1 MILHKRRLSAKSC
14 FVFLFCFCLSLS
26 LGAQERY
33 AKNSVLSN
41 GHWVK
46 IAIEKNGIYKL
57 TNSEL
62 KKMGFD
68 DPSKVAVY
76 GYGGWPLEEDFSKPY
91 VDDLPAVPV
100 LRKDDYLL
108 FYGRGTTKWEYKYE
122 QYTGQAGRKTFV
134 HTNNPYSEYG
144 YYFLTSSQNVKEME
158 TMQSESKDGIIE
170 FDTFDDYLLS
180 EQDLVSVNTSG
191 RELFGE
197 SLMSPISV
205 SFNSIEGIVQ
215 EDAVVECR
223 LIAKT
228 SEAKN
233 FTLSIENEDV
243 VKGAVPSIYVN
254 GYHRRKKL
262 ENYIKAKSAKAY
274 GSWTGD
280 KKQNF
285 IIKVDYSERN
295 NKTAFLDYIRVHL
308 KRELQTYNEPT
319 FFRNISSIGHK
330 SRFTLKNA
338 NSNTIVL
345 DVTDALNPKVMEAEL
360 SGTNLSFIIPEA
372 NQLREFAVVQL
383 DKTVPSV
390 SAKEVQQV
398 SNQNLHES
406 EQVDMIII
414 SPSAFKSEAERLQKA
429 HEDKDGLIT
438 RVYTPEEIY
447 NEFSSGTPDATAYRR
462 LMKMFYDRSKNNA
475 RVPKYLLLFGD
486 GSFDNRFK
494 TKDWKGVGENERKN
508 MLLTYQTTESLDM
521 YSYPT
526 DDYFGFLEDDS
537 KKVIYNY
544 DSNNDEFPTSTAT
557 LNIGIGRFPVRT
569 RQQAIQVV
577 DKIISYMNN
586 SDLGMWKN
594 NLCFI
599 ADDGS
604 NADKYDTVHQ
614 VDTEKLAISLEEKDN
629 SKEYIANKIYFDAF
643 KKDLGGAGKYP
654 EVEERIMEKL
664 RNGMFLLNYV
674 GHGNT
679 ESLSDELVIKHND
692 ILKYTYKHLPLWIT
706 ATCDFC
712 RFDAVATSA
721 GEDVFLRE
729 KSGGIALFTT
739 SRVAFT
745 DINKDINNQFMNL
758 LFNRENGS
766 HRTLGDV
773 IRETK
778 LKNYIGDSRKLGF
791 CLIGD
796 PALRLSYPK
805 HRVQVTT
812 INGSPVGKDTVVFN
826 ANAWIT
832 VEGDILDTKG
842 SLVSDFNG
850 ELRTKILDGYRRDS
864 TLGNNPYKNKIY
876 YHDYFNTVFEGGG
889 SVKDGKFKFTFKV
902 PKDISYSD
910 STCGKMSLY
919 AFDKTA
925 GEDAQGYFNKFLAN
939 GTKDDPDNDSEG
951 PEIRSLFLND
961 STFVSGDKVNN
972 TPYFYARLWDKSG
985 INVTGSSI
993 GHDITL
999 NIDNNP
1005 VTNYTLNSYYEFIPD
1020 SEGEGIVKFAIPAL
1034 EPGLHDAEFKVWDI
1048 MNNPTTC
1055 TFQFEVIEG
1064 LKPFISRLIAT
1075 PTPAKGNVKFRLWHN
1090 RPETQMK
1097 VGILVY
1103 DITGRLHWKHEET
1116 GSSELF
1122 KDYVIDWDLR
1132 NNAGSH
1138 VRPGVYLYRAAISTN
1153 NSKEAT
1159 ETQKMI
1165 ILW

>member
-108 FYGRGTTKWEYKYE
+108 FYGRGTTKWEYKTMKYSDRRE
-122 QYTGQAGRKTFV
+122 RQTFV
-134 HTNNPYSEYG
+134 HTNNPYSDLG

-158 TMQSESKDGIIE
+158 TVKSEPKDGVIE
-170 FDTFDDYLLS
+170 LNTFDDYLLH
-180 EQDLVSVNTSG
+180 EKDLVSLNKSG

-197 SLMSPISV
+197 SLMSTISV
-205 SFNSIEGIVQ
+205 PFDNIEGIVQ

-228 SEAKN
+228 IENKN
-233 FTLSIENEDV
+233 FTLSIGNEDV
-243 VKGAVPSIYVN
+243 VKGSVPGIFNAQNS
-254 GYHRRKKL
+254 
-262 ENYIKAKSAKAY
+262 EYIKARAADAF
-274 GSWTGD
+274 GFWTGKKD
-280 KKQNF
+280 KSL
-285 IIKVDYSERN
+285 IIKVNYSEKYN
-295 NKTAFLDYIRVHL
+295 QTAYLDYIRVHL
-308 KRELQTYNEPT
+308 KRALQTYNEPT
-319 FFRNISSIGHK
+319 FFRNVSSINHK
-330 SRFTLKNA
+330 SCFTIKNA

-345 DVTDALNPKVMEAEL
+345 DVTEAQNPKVVEAVL
-360 SGTNLSFIIPEA
+360 SGTELSFVIPQSY
-372 NQLREFAVVQL
+372 QLREFAVVQL
-383 DKTVPSV
+383 DKSVPSIA
-390 SAKEVQQV
+390 AKDAQQV
-398 SNQNLHES
+398 GNQNLHS
-406 EQVDMIII
+406 TEQVDMVII
-414 SPSAFKSEAERLQKA
+414 SPSAFKSEAERLKKA
-429 HEDKDGLIT
+429 HEEKDDLVT
-438 RVYTPEEIY
+438 EVFTPEEIY

-462 LMKMFYDRSKNNA
+462 LMKMFYDRGKEDA
-475 RVPKYLLLFGD
+475 KAPKYLLLFGD
-486 GSFDNRFK
+486 GAFDNRFV
-494 TKDWKGVGENERKN
+494 TNDWKKVGENEKNN

-521 YSYPT
+521 YSYT
-526 DDYFGFLEDDS
+526 VDDYFGFLKDS
-537 KKVIYNY
+537 GKDI
-544 DSNNDEFPTSTAT
+544 SMAT
-557 LNIGIGRFPVRT
+557 LDIAVGRFPVRT
-569 RQQAIQVV
+569 RKQATEVV
-577 DKIISYMNN
+577 DKVISYMNN
-586 SDLGMWKN
+586 SDLGIWKN

-599 ADDGS
+599 ADDGN
-604 NADKYDTVHQ
+604 NADSFKVEHQ
-614 VDTEKLAISLEEKDN
+614 VDAENLALTREVESP
-629 SKEYIANKIYFDAF
+629 EYIANKIYFDAF

-654 EVEERIMEKL
+654 EVEERIVEKL
-664 RNGMFLLNYV
+664 KNGMFLLNYV

-679 ESLSDELVIKHND
+679 ENLSDEQVIKHND

-721 GEDVFLRE
+721 GEDVFLMD

-739 SRVAFT
+739 SRVAFV
-745 DINKDINNQFMNL
+745 DINERMNRQFMNL
-758 LFNRENGS
+758 LFKKENDLYL
-766 HRTLGDV
+766 TLGEV
-773 IRETK
+773 MKQTK
-778 LKNYIGDSRKLGF
+778 LGEKTDKRKLGF

>member
-108 FYGRGTTKWEYKYE
+108 FYGRGTTKWEFKTMRYSD
-122 QYTGQAGRKTFV
+122 GRERQTFV
-134 HTNNPYSEYG
+134 HTNNPYSDLG

-158 TMQSESKDGIIE
+158 TVKSEPKDGVIE
-170 FDTFDDYLLS
+170 LNTFDDYLLH
-180 EQDLVSVNTSG
+180 EKDLVSLNKSG

-197 SLMSPISV
+197 SLMSTISV
-205 SFNSIEGIVQ
+205 PFDNIEGIVQ

-228 SEAKN
+228 HDGKG
-233 FTLSIENEDV
+233 FTLSIGNEEV
-243 VKGAVPSIYVN
+243 VKGTLTSVN
-254 GYHRRKKL
+254 SNASYNSDL
-262 ENYIKAKSAKAY
+262 DSYIKAKPAEAF
-274 GSWTGD
+274 GSWTGKKD
-280 KKQNF
+280 KSF
-285 IIKVDYSERN
+285 TVKVNYSERN
-295 NKTAFLDYIRVHL
+295 NTTAFLDYICVHL
-308 KRELQTYNEPT
+308 KRILQTYNNPT
-319 FFRNISSIGHK
+319 FFRNLSSKGHK
-330 SRFTLKNA
+330 SCFTIKNA

-345 DVTDALNPKVMEAEL
+345 DVTDAQSPKVVEAVL
-360 SGTNLSFIIPEA
+360 SGTDLSFVIPESS
-372 NQLREFAVVQL
+372 QLREFVVVQL
-383 DKTVPSV
+383 DKSVPSL
-390 SAKEVQQV
+390 SAKEAQPV
-398 SNQNLHES
+398 SNQDLHGS
-406 EQVDMIII
+406 EQVDMVII
-414 SPSAFKSEAERLQKA
+414 SPSAFKNEAERLKKA
-429 HEDKDGLIT
+429 HEEKDALVIQIF
-438 RVYTPEEIY
+438 TPEEIY

-462 LMKMFYDRSKNNA
+462 LMKMFYDRGKEGIGA
-475 RVPKYLLLFGD
+475 PKYLLLFGD
-486 GSFDNRFK
+486 GSFDNRFL
-494 TKDWKGVGENERKN
+494 TKDWKDMGENERNN
-508 MLLTYQTTESLDM
+508 MLLTYQTAESLDM
-521 YSYPT
+521 YSYT
-526 DDYFGFLEDDS
+526 ADDYFGFLEDSS
-537 KKVIYNY
+537 KDAIYSY
-544 DSNNDEFPTSTAT
+544 DRTRNRLPTSNAT
-557 LNIGIGRFPVRT
+557 LNIAIGRFPVRT
-569 RQQAIQVV
+569 RKQATQVV
-577 DKIISYMNN
+577 DKVISYMEN
-586 SDLGMWKN
+586 SDLGIWKN

-614 VDTEKLAISLEEKDN
+614 VDIEKLAISLEGKDN

-654 EVEERIMEKL
+654 EVEERIIEKL
-664 RNGMFLLNYV
+664 KNGMFLLNYV

-721 GEDVFLRE
+721 GEDVLLRD

-739 SRVAFT
+739 TRVAFT
-745 DINKDINNQFMNL
+745 GINEGINRQFMNL
-758 LFNRENGS
+758 LFSKENNQY
-766 HRTLGDV
+766 RTLGDV
-773 IRETK
+773 MKQTK
-778 LKNYIGDSRKLGF
+778 LNVGNDGRKLGF
-791 CLIGD
+791 SLIGD

-910 STCGKMSLY
+910 NTCGKMSLY

-1055 TFQFEVIEG
+1055 TFQFEVVEG

-1138 VRPGVYLYRAAISTN
+1138 VRPGIYLYRAAISTN

>member
-108 FYGRGTTKWEYKYE
+108 FYGRGTTKWEYKTMKYSDRRE
-122 QYTGQAGRKTFV
+122 RQTFV
-134 HTNNPYSEYG
+134 HTNNPYSDLG

-158 TMQSESKDGIIE
+158 TVKSEPKDGVIE
-170 FDTFDDYLLS
+170 LNTFDDYLLH
-180 EQDLVSVNTSG
+180 EKDLVSLNKSG

-197 SLMSPISV
+197 SLMSTISV
-205 SFNSIEGIVQ
+205 PFDNIEGIVQ

-228 SEAKN
+228 IENKN
-233 FTLSIENEDV
+233 FTLSIGNEDV
-243 VKGAVPSIYVN
+243 VKGSVPGIFN
-254 GYHRRKKL
+254 A
-262 ENYIKAKSAKAY
+262 ENSEYIKARAADAF
-274 GSWTGD
+274 GFWTGKKD
-280 KKQNF
+280 KNF
-285 IIKVDYSERN
+285 IIKVNYSEKYN
-295 NKTAFLDYIRVHL
+295 QTAYLDYIRVHL
-308 KRELQTYNEPT
+308 KRALQTYNDPT
-319 FFRNISSIGHK
+319 FFRNVSSINHK
-330 SRFTLKNA
+330 SCFTIKNA

-345 DVTDALNPKVMEAEL
+345 DVTDAQSPKVVEAVL
-360 SGTNLSFIIPEA
+360 SGTELSFVIPQSY
-372 NQLREFAVVQL
+372 QLREFAVVQL
-383 DKTVPSV
+383 DKSVPSIA
-390 SAKEVQQV
+390 AKDAQQV
-398 SNQNLHES
+398 GNQNLHS
-406 EQVDMIII
+406 TKQVDMVII
-414 SPSAFKSEAERLQKA
+414 SPSAFKSEAERLKKA
-429 HEDKDGLIT
+429 HEEKDDLVT
-438 RVYTPEEIY
+438 EVFTPEEIY

-462 LMKMFYDRSKNNA
+462 LMKMFYDRGKEDA
-475 RVPKYLLLFGD
+475 KAPKYLLLFGD
-486 GSFDNRFK
+486 GAFDNRFV
-494 TKDWKGVGENERKN
+494 TNDWKKVGDNEKNN

-521 YSYPT
+521 YSYT
-526 DDYFGFLEDDS
+526 VDDYFGFLKDS
-537 KKVIYNY
+537 GKDI
-544 DSNNDEFPTSTAT
+544 SMAT
-557 LNIGIGRFPVRT
+557 LDIAVGRFPVRT
-569 RQQAIQVV
+569 RKQATEVV
-577 DKIISYMNN
+577 DKVISYMNN
-586 SDLGMWKN
+586 SDLGIWKN

-599 ADDGS
+599 ADDGN
-604 NADKYDTVHQ
+604 NADSFKVEHQ
-614 VDTEKLAISLEEKDN
+614 VDAENLALTREVESP
-629 SKEYIANKIYFDAF
+629 EYIANKIYFDAF

-654 EVEERIMEKL
+654 EVEERIVEKL
-664 RNGMFLLNYV
+664 KNGMFLLNYV

-679 ESLSDELVIKHND
+679 ENLSDEQVIKHND

-721 GEDVFLRE
+721 GEDVFLRD

-739 SRVAFT
+739 SRVAFV
-745 DINKDINNQFMNL
+745 DINERMNRQFMNL
-758 LFNRENGS
+758 LFKKENDLYL
-766 HRTLGDV
+766 TLGEV
-773 IRETK
+773 MKQTK
-778 LKNYIGDSRKLGF
+778 LGEKTDKRKLGF

-1055 TFQFEVIEG
+1055 TFQFEVVEG

>member
-108 FYGRGTTKWEYKYE
+108 FYGRGTTKWEYKTMKYSDRRE
-122 QYTGQAGRKTFV
+122 RQTFV
-134 HTNNPYSEYG
+134 HTNNPYSDLG

-158 TMQSESKDGIIE
+158 TVKSEPKDGVIE
-170 FDTFDDYLLS
+170 LNTFDDYLLH
-180 EQDLVSVNTSG
+180 EKDLVSLNKSG

-197 SLMSPISV
+197 SLMSTISV
-205 SFNSIEGIVQ
+205 PFDNIEGIVQ

-228 SEAKN
+228 IENKN
-233 FTLSIENEDV
+233 FTLSIGNEDV
-243 VKGAVPSIYVN
+243 VKGSVPGIFNAQNS
-254 GYHRRKKL
+254 
-262 ENYIKAKSAKAY
+262 EYIKARAADAF
-274 GSWTGD
+274 GFWTGKKD
-280 KKQNF
+280 KSF
-285 IIKVDYSERN
+285 IIKVNYSEKYN
-295 NKTAFLDYIRVHL
+295 QTAYLDYIRVHL
-308 KRELQTYNEPT
+308 KRALQTYNEPT
-319 FFRNISSIGHK
+319 FFRNVSSINHK
-330 SRFTLKNA
+330 SCFTIKNA

-345 DVTDALNPKVMEAEL
+345 DVTEAQNPKVVEAML
-360 SGTNLSFIIPEA
+360 SGTELSFVIPQSY
-372 NQLREFAVVQL
+372 QLREFAVVQL
-383 DKTVPSV
+383 DKSVPSIA
-390 SAKEVQQV
+390 AKDAQQV
-398 SNQNLHES
+398 GNQNLHS
-406 EQVDMIII
+406 TKQVDMVII
-414 SPSAFKSEAERLQKA
+414 SPSAFKSEAERLKKA
-429 HEDKDGLIT
+429 HEEKDDLVT
-438 RVYTPEEIY
+438 EVFTPEEIY

-462 LMKMFYDRSKNNA
+462 LMKMFYDRGKEDA
-475 RVPKYLLLFGD
+475 TAPKYLLLFGD
-486 GSFDNRFK
+486 GAFDNRFV
-494 TKDWKGVGENERKN
+494 TNDWKKVGDNEKNN

-521 YSYPT
+521 YSYT
-526 DDYFGFLEDDS
+526 VDDYFGFLKDS
-537 KKVIYNY
+537 GKDI
-544 DSNNDEFPTSTAT
+544 SMAT
-557 LNIGIGRFPVRT
+557 LDIAVGRFPVRT
-569 RQQAIQVV
+569 RKQATEVV
-577 DKIISYMNN
+577 DKVISYMNN
-586 SDLGMWKN
+586 SDLGIWKN

-599 ADDGS
+599 ADDGN
-604 NADKYDTVHQ
+604 NADSFKVEHQ
-614 VDTEKLAISLEEKDN
+614 IDAENLALTREIESP
-629 SKEYIANKIYFDAF
+629 EYIANKIYFDAF

-654 EVEERIMEKL
+654 EVEERIVEKL
-664 RNGMFLLNYV
+664 KNGMFLLNYV

-679 ESLSDELVIKHND
+679 ENLSDEQVIKHND

-721 GEDVFLRE
+721 GEDVFLRD

-745 DINKDINNQFMNL
+745 DINERMNRQFMNL
-758 LFNRENGS
+758 LFKKENDLYL
-766 HRTLGDV
+766 TLGEV
-773 IRETK
+773 MKQTK
-778 LKNYIGDSRKLGF
+778 LGEKTDKRKLGF

-876 YHDYFNTVFEGGG
+876 YHDYFNTVFKGGG

-1055 TFQFEVIEG
+1055 TFQFEVVEG

>member
-1 MILHKRRLSAKSC
+1 MNGLSIKCC
-14 FVFLFCFCLSLS
+14 FVFLFCFCLSFFS
-26 LGAQERY
+26 PAKDRY
-33 AKNSVLSN
+33 TPSSVLSS
-41 GHWVK
+41 GSWVK
-46 IAIEKNGIYKL
+46 IAIDKDGIYKL
-57 TNSEL
+57 TDAEL
-62 KKMGFD
+62 KKMGFS
-68 DPSKVAVY
+68 DPSKVAVF

-91 VDDLPAVPV
+91 VDDLPAIPV
-100 LRKDDYLL
+100 LRKEGYLL

-122 QYTGQAGRKTFV
+122 QYTGQTGRKTFV

-144 YYFLTSSQNVKEME
+144 YYFLTSSQNVKGME
-158 TMQSESKDGIIE
+158 TIKSESKDGVIE
-170 FDTFDDYLLS
+170 FNTFDDHLLS
-180 EQDLVSVNTSG
+180 EQDLISVNTSG

-205 SFNSIEGIVQ
+205 SFNNIEGIAQ

-228 SEAKN
+228 TDARN

-243 VKGAVPSIYVN
+243 VKGAVPSAAINY
-254 GYHRRKKL
+254 YHRKFG
-262 ENYIKAKSAKAY
+262 NYIKAKSAEAY
-274 GSWTGD
+274 GFWAGD

-285 IIKVDYSERN
+285 IIKVNYSERN

-330 SRFTLKNA
+330 SRFTIKNA
-338 NSNTIVL
+338 NSNTIIL
-345 DVTDALNPKVMEAEL
+345 DVTDALNPKVMETEL
-360 SGTNLSFIIPEA
+360 SGTILSFIIPEA

-383 DKTVPSV
+383 DKTIPSI
-390 SAKEVQQV
+390 SAKETQQI
-398 SNQNLHES
+398 SNQNLHGS
-406 EQVDMIII
+406 NQVDMVII
-414 SPSAFKSEAERLQKA
+414 SPLAFKSEAERLQKA
-429 HEDKDGLIT
+429 HEEKDGLIT
-438 RVYTPEEIY
+438 RIFTPEDIY

-462 LMKMFYDRSKNNA
+462 LMKMFYDRSKDNT

-486 GSFDNRFK
+486 GSFDNRFL
-494 TKDWKGVGENERKN
+494 TRDWKYLGESERKN

-526 DDYFGFLEDDS
+526 DDYFGFLEDNS

-544 DSNNDEFPTSTAT
+544 NSNNDQYPTSTAT

-569 RQQAIQVV
+569 RKQATLVV

-586 SDLGMWKN
+586 SDFGMWKN

-604 NADKYDTVHQ
+604 NADNYLTTHQRDAESLTSTMEKVHP
-614 VDTEKLAISLEEKDN
+614 EF
-629 SKEYIANKIYFDAF
+629 IANKIYFDAF
-643 KKDLGGAGKYP
+643 KKDLGGAGKYS

-745 DINKDINNQFMNL
+745 DINRAINSQFMDL
-758 LFNRENGS
+758 LFNKENGL
-766 HRTLGDV
+766 HLTLGDV
-773 IRETK
+773 MKQTK
-778 LKNYIGDSRKLGF
+778 LKNYEGNSRKLGF

-812 INGSPVGKDTVVFN
+812 INGSPIGKDTAIFN
-826 ANAWIT
+826 ANAWVT
-832 VEGDILDTKG
+832 VEGDIKDMKG
-842 SLVSDFNG
+842 NLVAGFNG
-850 ELRTKILDGYRRDS
+850 ELRAKILDGYRRDS

-902 PKDISYSD
+902 PKDISYSAE
-910 STCGKMSLY
+910 TCGKMSLY
-919 AFDKTA
+919 AFDKAA
-925 GEDAQGYFNKFLAN
+925 GEDAQGSFNKFLAN
-939 GTKDDPDNDSEG
+939 GTKDDPDNDKEG

-961 STFVSGDKVNN
+961 STFVGGDKVNN

-1005 VTNYTLNSYYEFIPD
+1005 ATNYALNRYYEFVPD
-1020 SEGEGIVKFAIPAL
+1020 QEGEGLIKFAVPAL
-1034 EPGLHDAEFKVWDI
+1034 EPGLHEAEFKVWDI
-1048 MNNPTTC
+1048 MNNPTTY
-1055 TFQFEVIEG
+1055 TFQFEVEEG
-1064 LKPFISRLIAT
+1064 LKPFLTRIVAT
-1075 PTPAKGNVKFRLWHN
+1075 PTPARGSVKFHLSHN

-1097 VGILVY
+1097 IGIMVY

-1138 VRPGVYLYRAAISTN
+1138 VRPGVYLYRAAISTD

-1159 ETQKMI
+1159 ETEKMI

>member
-108 FYGRGTTKWEYKYE
+108 FYGRGTTKWEYKTMRYSD
-122 QYTGQAGRKTFV
+122 GRERQTFV
-134 HTNNPYSEYG
+134 HTNNPYSDLG

-158 TMQSESKDGIIE
+158 TVKSEPKDGVIE
-170 FDTFDDYLLS
+170 LNTFDDYLLH
-180 EQDLVSVNTSG
+180 EKDLVSLNKSG

-197 SLMSPISV
+197 SLMSTISV
-205 SFNSIEGIVQ
+205 PFDNIEGIVQ

-228 SEAKN
+228 IENKN
-233 FTLSIENEDV
+233 FTLSIGNEDV
-243 VKGAVPSIYVN
+243 VKGSVPGIFNAQNS
-254 GYHRRKKL
+254 
-262 ENYIKAKSAKAY
+262 EYIKARAADAF
-274 GSWTGD
+274 GFWTGKKD
-280 KKQNF
+280 KSF
-285 IIKVDYSERN
+285 IIKVNYSEKYN
-295 NKTAFLDYIRVHL
+295 QTAYLDYIRVHL
-308 KRELQTYNEPT
+308 KRALQTYNEPT
-319 FFRNISSIGHK
+319 FFRNVSSINHK
-330 SRFTLKNA
+330 SCFTIKNA

-345 DVTDALNPKVMEAEL
+345 DVTEAQNPKVVEAML
-360 SGTNLSFIIPEA
+360 SGTELSFVIPQSY
-372 NQLREFAVVQL
+372 QLREFAVVQL
-383 DKTVPSV
+383 DKSVPSIA
-390 SAKEVQQV
+390 AKDAQQV
-398 SNQNLHES
+398 GNQNLHS
-406 EQVDMIII
+406 TKQVDMVII
-414 SPSAFKSEAERLQKA
+414 SPSAFKSEAERLKKA
-429 HEDKDGLIT
+429 HEEKDDLVT
-438 RVYTPEEIY
+438 EVFTPEEIY

-462 LMKMFYDRSKNNA
+462 LMKMFYDRGKEDA
-475 RVPKYLLLFGD
+475 KAPKYLLLFGD
-486 GSFDNRFK
+486 GAFDNRFV
-494 TKDWKGVGENERKN
+494 TNDWKKVGENEKNN

-521 YSYPT
+521 YSYT
-526 DDYFGFLEDDS
+526 VDDYFGFLKDS
-537 KKVIYNY
+537 GKDI
-544 DSNNDEFPTSTAT
+544 SMAT
-557 LNIGIGRFPVRT
+557 LDIAVGRFPVRT
-569 RQQAIQVV
+569 RKQATEVV
-577 DKIISYMNN
+577 DKVISYMNN
-586 SDLGMWKN
+586 SDLGIWKN

-599 ADDGS
+599 ADDGN
-604 NADKYDTVHQ
+604 NADSFKVEHQ
-614 VDTEKLAISLEEKDN
+614 IDAENLALTREIESP
-629 SKEYIANKIYFDAF
+629 EYIANKIYFDAF

-654 EVEERIMEKL
+654 EVEERIVEKL
-664 RNGMFLLNYV
+664 KNGMFLLNYV

-679 ESLSDELVIKHND
+679 ENLSDEQVIKHND

-721 GEDVFLRE
+721 GEDVFLRD

-745 DINKDINNQFMNL
+745 DINERMNRQFMNL
-758 LFNRENGS
+758 LFKKENDLYL
-766 HRTLGDV
+766 TLGEV
-773 IRETK
+773 MKQTK
-778 LKNYIGDSRKLGF
+778 LGEKTDKRKLGF

-850 ELRTKILDGYRRDS
+850 ELRAKILDGYRRDS

-910 STCGKMSLY
+910 NTCGKMSLY

>member
-1 MILHKRRLSAKSC
+1 MKSC

-33 AKNSVLSN
+33 TKNSVLSN

-108 FYGRGTTKWEYKYE
+108 FYGRGTTKWEYKTMKYSDRRE
-122 QYTGQAGRKTFV
+122 RQTFV
-134 HTNNPYSEYG
+134 HTNNPYSDLG

-158 TMQSESKDGIIE
+158 TVKSEPKDGVIE
-170 FDTFDDYLLS
+170 LNTFDDYLLH
-180 EQDLVSVNTSG
+180 EKDLVSLNKSG

-197 SLMSPISV
+197 SLMSTISV
-205 SFNSIEGIVQ
+205 PFDNIEGIVQ

-228 SEAKN
+228 NISKD
-233 FTLSIENEDV
+233 FVLSINGEDV
-243 VKGAVPSIYVN
+243 VKGRVSGVSTGANY
-254 GYHRRKKL
+254 Y
-262 ENYIKAKSAKAY
+262 EYIKARSAEAFGYWKGEKGKSF
-274 GSWTGD
+274 
-280 KKQNF
+280 N
-285 IIKVDYSERN
+285 IKVDYFEKN
-295 NKTAFLDYIRVHL
+295 NTTAYLDYIRVHL
-308 KRELQTYNEPT
+308 KRTLQTYNEPT
-319 FFRNISSIGHK
+319 FFRNVSSINHK
-330 SRFTLKNA
+330 SCFIIKNA
-338 NSNTIVL
+338 TSNTIVL
-345 DVTDALNPKVMEAEL
+345 DVTDAQSPKVVEAVL
-360 SGTNLSFIIPEA
+360 SGTELSFVTPQSY
-372 NQLREFAVVQL
+372 QLREFAVVQL
-383 DKTVPSV
+383 DKSVPSIA
-390 SAKEVQQV
+390 AKDAQQV
-398 SNQNLHES
+398 GNQNLHS
-406 EQVDMIII
+406 TKQVDMVII
-414 SPSAFKSEAERLQKA
+414 SPSAFKSEAERLKKA
-429 HEDKDGLIT
+429 HEEKDDLVT
-438 RVYTPEEIY
+438 EVFTPEEIY

-462 LMKMFYDRSKNNA
+462 LMKMFYDRGKEDA
-475 RVPKYLLLFGD
+475 KAPKYLLLFGD
-486 GSFDNRFK
+486 GAFDNRFV
-494 TKDWKGVGENERKN
+494 TNDWKKVGENEKNN

-521 YSYPT
+521 YSYT
-526 DDYFGFLEDDS
+526 VDDYFGFLKDS
-537 KKVIYNY
+537 GKDI
-544 DSNNDEFPTSTAT
+544 SMAT
-557 LNIGIGRFPVRT
+557 LDIAVGRFPVRT
-569 RQQAIQVV
+569 RKQATEVV
-577 DKIISYMNN
+577 DKVISYMNN
-586 SDLGMWKN
+586 SDLGIWKN

-599 ADDGS
+599 ADDGN
-604 NADKYDTVHQ
+604 NADSFKVEHQ
-614 VDTEKLAISLEEKDN
+614 IDAENLALTREIESP
-629 SKEYIANKIYFDAF
+629 EYIANKIYFDAF

-654 EVEERIMEKL
+654 EVEERIVEKL
-664 RNGMFLLNYV
+664 KNGMFLLNYV

-679 ESLSDELVIKHND
+679 ENLSDEQVIKHND

-721 GEDVFLRE
+721 GEDVFLRD

-745 DINKDINNQFMNL
+745 DINERMNRQFMNL
-758 LFNRENGS
+758 LFKKENDLYL
-766 HRTLGDV
+766 TLGEV
-773 IRETK
+773 MKQTK
-778 LKNYIGDSRKLGF
+778 LGEKTDKRKLGF

-850 ELRTKILDGYRRDS
+850 ELRTKILDGYRRNS

-1055 TFQFEVIEG
+1055 TFQFEVVEG

>member
-108 FYGRGTTKWEYKYE
+108 FYGRGTTKWEYKTMRYSDRRE
-122 QYTGQAGRKTFV
+122 RQTFV
-134 HTNNPYSEYG
+134 HTNNPYSDLG

-158 TMQSESKDGIIE
+158 TVKSEPKDGVIE
-170 FDTFDDYLLS
+170 LNTFDDYLLH
-180 EQDLVSVNTSG
+180 EKDLVSLNKSG

-197 SLMSPISV
+197 SLMSTISV
-205 SFNSIEGIVQ
+205 PFDNIEGIVQ

-228 SEAKN
+228 DAGKG
-233 FTLSIENEDV
+233 FTLSIGNEEV
-243 VKGAVPSIYVN
+243 VKGTLPSVN
-254 GYHRRKKL
+254 SNASYNSDL
-262 ENYIKAKSAKAY
+262 DSYIKAKPAEAF
-274 GSWTGD
+274 GSWTGKKD
-280 KKQNF
+280 KSF
-285 IIKVDYSERN
+285 TVKVNYSERN
-295 NKTAFLDYIRVHL
+295 NTTAFLDYICVHL
-308 KRELQTYNEPT
+308 KRILQTYNNPT
-319 FFRNISSIGHK
+319 FFRNLSSKGHK
-330 SRFTLKNA
+330 SCFTIKNA

-345 DVTDALNPKVMEAEL
+345 DVTDAQSPKVVEAVL
-360 SGTNLSFIIPEA
+360 SGTDLSFVIPESS
-372 NQLREFAVVQL
+372 QLREFVVVQL
-383 DKTVPSV
+383 DKSVPSL
-390 SAKEVQQV
+390 SAKEAQPV
-398 SNQNLHES
+398 SNQDLHGS
-406 EQVDMIII
+406 EQVDMVII
-414 SPSAFKSEAERLQKA
+414 SPSAFKNEAERLKKA
-429 HEDKDGLIT
+429 HEEKDALVIQIF
-438 RVYTPEEIY
+438 TPEEIY

-462 LMKMFYDRSKNNA
+462 LMKMFYDRAKEGIGA
-475 RVPKYLLLFGD
+475 PKYLLLFGD
-486 GSFDNRFK
+486 GSFDNRFL
-494 TKDWKGVGENERKN
+494 TKDWKDMGENERNN
-508 MLLTYQTTESLDM
+508 MLLTYQTAESLDM
-521 YSYPT
+521 YSYT
-526 DDYFGFLEDDS
+526 ADDYFGFLEDSS
-537 KKVIYNY
+537 KDAIYSY
-544 DSNNDEFPTSTAT
+544 DRTRNRLPTSNAT
-557 LNIGIGRFPVRT
+557 LNIAIGRFPVRT
-569 RQQAIQVV
+569 RKQAMQVV
-577 DKIISYMNN
+577 DKVISYIEN
-586 SDLGMWKN
+586 SDLGIWKN

-599 ADDGS
+599 ADDGN
-604 NADKYDTVHQ
+604 NADSFKVVHQ
-614 VDTEKLAISLEEKDN
+614 NDADSLTRTMEKDYP
-629 SKEYIANKIYFDAF
+629 EYIANKIYFDAF

-654 EVEERIMEKL
+654 EVEERIIEKL
-664 RNGMFLLNYV
+664 KNGMFLLNYV

-721 GEDVFLRE
+721 GEDVLLRD

-739 SRVAFT
+739 TRVAFT
-745 DINKDINNQFMNL
+745 GINEEINRQFMNL
-758 LFNRENGS
+758 LFSKENNQY
-766 HRTLGDV
+766 RTLGDV
-773 IRETK
+773 MKQTK
-778 LKNYIGDSRKLGF
+778 LNVGNDGRKLGF
-791 CLIGD
+791 SLIGD

-832 VEGDILDTKG
+832 VEGDIQDTKG

-850 ELRTKILDGYRRDS
+850 ELRAKILDGYRRDS

-910 STCGKMSLY
+910 NTCGKMSLY

-925 GEDAQGYFNKFLAN
+925 GEDAQGYFNKFLAK

>member
-1 MILHKRRLSAKSC
+1 MKGLLAKSC
-14 FVFLFCFCLSLS
+14 FVCLFCFCLSFS
-26 LGAQERY
+26 LPAKERY
-33 AKNSVLSN
+33 TQNSVLSS
-41 GHWVK
+41 GSWVK
-46 IAIEKNGIYKL
+46 IAIDKDGIYKL
-57 TNSEL
+57 TDAEL
-62 KKMGFD
+62 KNMGFS
-68 DPSKVAVY
+68 DPSKVAVF
-76 GYGGWPLEEDFSKPY
+76 GYGGWPLDEDFSKPHI
-91 VDDLPAVPV
+91 DDLPAVPV
-100 LRKDDYLL
+100 LRKDGYLL
-108 FYGRGTTKWEYKYE
+108 FYGRGTRKWEYKNE
-122 QYTGQAGRKTFV
+122 QYTTGQSGRKTFV

-158 TMQSESKDGIIE
+158 TLKSESKDAVEG
-170 FDTFDDYLLS
+170 FDTFDDYLLH
-180 EQDLVSVNTSG
+180 EKDLVSLNTSG
-191 RELFGE
+191 RDLFGE

-205 SFNSIEGIVQ
+205 PFNSIEGIIQ

-223 LIAKT
+223 LIARADV
-228 SEAKN
+228 AKN
-233 FTLSIENEDV
+233 FTLLIGDEDV
-243 VKGAVPSIYVN
+243 VKGAVPSVGSN
-254 GYHRRKKL
+254 FYHQKFVS
-262 ENYIKAKSAKAY
+262 YIKAKSAKAY
-274 GSWTGD
+274 GFWTGKKD
-280 KKQNF
+280 KNF
-285 IIKVDYSERN
+285 TIKVNYSERN

-319 FFRNISSIGHK
+319 FFRNVSSIGHK
-330 SRFTLKNA
+330 SRFTIKNA
-338 NSNTIVL
+338 NSNTIVW
-345 DVTDALNPKVMEAEL
+345 DVTDALNPKVMETEL
-360 SGTNLSFIIPEA
+360 SGTNLSFVIPKA
-372 NQLREFAVVQL
+372 NQLREFVVIQL
-383 DKTVPSV
+383 DKTIPSV
-390 SAKEVQQV
+390 SAKEAQQV
-398 SNQNLHES
+398 LNQNLHGS
-406 EQVDMIII
+406 EQVDMVII
-414 SPSAFKSEAERLQKA
+414 SPLAFKSEAERLQKA
-429 HEDKDGLIT
+429 HEEKDGLII
-438 RVYTPEEIY
+438 RIFTPEEIY

-462 LMKMFYDRSKNNA
+462 LMKMFYDRSKDNIKT
-475 RVPKYLLLFGD
+475 PKYLLLFGD
-486 GSFDNRFK
+486 GSFDNRFL
-494 TKDWKGVGENERKN
+494 TKDWKDVSENERNN

-521 YSYPT
+521 YSYPA
-526 DDYFGFLEDDS
+526 DDYFGFLEDNS
-537 KKVIYNY
+537 ENAIYNY
-544 DSNNDEFPTSTAT
+544 NSNMDQYPTSTAT

-569 RQQAIQVV
+569 RKQATQVV

-614 VDTEKLAISLEEKDN
+614 VDTEQLTITLEENKN
-629 SKEYIANKIYFDAF
+629 SKGYIANKIYFDTF
-643 KKDLGGAGKYP
+643 KKDLGGGGKYP

-745 DINKDINNQFMNL
+745 DINKAINSQFMDL
-758 LFNRENGS
+758 LFSKENS
-766 HRTLGDV
+766 PHLTLGDV
-773 IRETK
+773 MRQTK
-778 LKNYIGDSRKLGF
+778 SENYWGNGRKLGF

-796 PALRLSYPK
+796 PALKLSYPK

-812 INGSPVGKDTVVFN
+812 INGSAIEKDTVVFN
-826 ANAWIT
+826 ANAWVT
-832 VEGDILDTKG
+832 VEGNIIDTKG

-902 PKDISYSD
+902 PKDISYSAK
-910 STCGKMSLY
+910 TCGKMSLY
-919 AFDKTA
+919 AFDETS

-939 GTKDDPDNDSEG
+939 GTKDDPDNDTQG

-961 STFVSGDKVNN
+961 STFVSGNQVNN
-972 TPYFYARLWDKSG
+972 TPYFYAKLWDKSG

-1005 VTNYTLNSYYEFIPD
+1005 ATNYTLNRYYEFVPD
-1020 SEGEGIVKFAIPAL
+1020 SERDGIVRFAVPAL
-1034 EPGLHDAEFKVWDI
+1034 KPGLHEAEFKVWDI
-1048 MNNPTTC
+1048 MNNPTTY
-1055 TFQFEVIEG
+1055 TFQFEVVEG
-1064 LKPFISRLIAT
+1064 LKPFLTRLIAT
-1075 PTPAKGNVKFRLWHN
+1075 PTPAKGNVKFHLSHN

-1097 VGILVY
+1097 VGIMVY
-1103 DITGRLHWKHEET
+1103 DISGRLHWKHEET

-1138 VRPGVYLYRAAISTN
+1138 VRPGIYLYRAAISTN
-1153 NSKEAT
+1153 HSKEAT
-1159 ETQKMI
+1159 ETEKMI

>member
-108 FYGRGTTKWEYKYE
+108 FYGRGTTKWEYKTMKYSDRRE
-122 QYTGQAGRKTFV
+122 RQTFV
-134 HTNNPYSEYG
+134 HTNNPYSDLG

-158 TMQSESKDGIIE
+158 TVKSEPKDGVIE
-170 FDTFDDYLLS
+170 LNTFDDYLLH
-180 EQDLVSVNTSG
+180 EKDLVSLNKSG

-197 SLMSPISV
+197 SLMSTISV
-205 SFNSIEGIVQ
+205 PFDNIEGIVQ

-228 SEAKN
+228 IENKK
-233 FTLSIENEDV
+233 FTLSIGNEDV
-243 VKGAVPSIYVN
+243 VKGSVPGIFNAQNS
-254 GYHRRKKL
+254 
-262 ENYIKAKSAKAY
+262 EYIKARAADAF
-274 GSWTGD
+274 GFWTGKKD
-280 KKQNF
+280 KSL
-285 IIKVDYSERN
+285 IIKVNYSEKYN
-295 NKTAFLDYIRVHL
+295 QTAYLDYIRVHL
-308 KRELQTYNEPT
+308 KRALQTYNEPT
-319 FFRNISSIGHK
+319 FFRNVSSINHK
-330 SRFTLKNA
+330 SCFTIKNA

-345 DVTDALNPKVMEAEL
+345 DVTEAQNPKVVEAVLGGTEL
-360 SGTNLSFIIPEA
+360 SFVIPQSY
-372 NQLREFAVVQL
+372 QLREFAVVQL
-383 DKTVPSV
+383 DKSVPSIA
-390 SAKEVQQV
+390 AKDAQQV
-398 SNQNLHES
+398 GNQNLHS
-406 EQVDMIII
+406 TKQVDMVII
-414 SPSAFKSEAERLQKA
+414 SPSAFKSEAERLKKA
-429 HEDKDGLIT
+429 HEEKDDLVT
-438 RVYTPEEIY
+438 EVFTPEEIY

-462 LMKMFYDRSKNNA
+462 LMKMFYDRGKEDA
-475 RVPKYLLLFGD
+475 KAPKYLLLFGD
-486 GSFDNRFK
+486 GAFDNRFV
-494 TKDWKGVGENERKN
+494 TNDWKKVEDNEKNN

-521 YSYPT
+521 YSYT
-526 DDYFGFLEDDS
+526 VDDYFGFLEDSGKDIS
-537 KKVIYNY
+537 M
-544 DSNNDEFPTSTAT
+544 AT
-557 LNIGIGRFPVRT
+557 LDIAVGRFPVRT
-569 RQQAIQVV
+569 RKQATEVV
-577 DKIISYMNN
+577 DKVISYMNN
-586 SDLGMWKN
+586 SDLGIWKN

-599 ADDGS
+599 ADDGN
-604 NADKYDTVHQ
+604 NADSFKVEHQ
-614 VDTEKLAISLEEKDN
+614 IDAENLALTREIESP
-629 SKEYIANKIYFDAF
+629 EYIANKIYFDAF

-654 EVEERIMEKL
+654 EVEERIVEKL
-664 RNGMFLLNYV
+664 KNGMFLLNYV

-679 ESLSDELVIKHND
+679 ENLSDEQVIKHND

-721 GEDVFLRE
+721 GEDVFLRD

-739 SRVAFT
+739 SRVAFV
-745 DINKDINNQFMNL
+745 DINERMNRQFMNL
-758 LFNRENGS
+758 LFKKENDLYL
-766 HRTLGDV
+766 TLGEV
-773 IRETK
+773 MKQTK
-778 LKNYIGDSRKLGF
+778 LGEKTDKRKLGF

>member
-108 FYGRGTTKWEYKYE
+108 FYGRGTTKWEYKTMRYSD
-122 QYTGQAGRKTFV
+122 GRERQTFV
-134 HTNNPYSEYG
+134 HTNNPYSDLG

-158 TMQSESKDGIIE
+158 TVKSEPKDGVIE
-170 FDTFDDYLLS
+170 LNTFDDYLLH
-180 EQDLVSVNTSG
+180 EKDLVSLNKSG

-197 SLMSPISV
+197 SLMSTISV
-205 SFNSIEGIVQ
+205 PFDNIEGIVQ

-228 SEAKN
+228 NISKD
-233 FTLSIENEDV
+233 FVLSINGEDV
-243 VKGAVPSIYVN
+243 VKGRVSGVSTGANY
-254 GYHRRKKL
+254 Y
-262 ENYIKAKSAKAY
+262 EYIKARSAEAFGYWKGEKGKSF
-274 GSWTGD
+274 
-280 KKQNF
+280 N
-285 IIKVDYSERN
+285 IKVDYFEKN
-295 NKTAFLDYIRVHL
+295 NTTAYLDYIRVHL
-308 KRELQTYNEPT
+308 KRTLQTYNEPT
-319 FFRNISSIGHK
+319 FFRNVSSINHK
-330 SRFTLKNA
+330 SCFIIKNA
-338 NSNTIVL
+338 TSNTIVL
-345 DVTDALNPKVMEAEL
+345 DVTDAQSPKVVEAVL
-360 SGTNLSFIIPEA
+360 SGTELSFVIPQSY
-372 NQLREFAVVQL
+372 QLREFAVVQL
-383 DKTVPSV
+383 DKSVPSIA
-390 SAKEVQQV
+390 AKDAQQV
-398 SNQNLHES
+398 GNQNLHS
-406 EQVDMIII
+406 TKQVDMVII
-414 SPSAFKSEAERLQKA
+414 SPSAFKSEAERLKKA
-429 HEDKDGLIT
+429 HEEKDDLVT
-438 RVYTPEEIY
+438 EVFTPGEIY

-462 LMKMFYDRSKNNA
+462 LMKMFYDRGKEDA
-475 RVPKYLLLFGD
+475 KAPKYLLLFGD
-486 GSFDNRFK
+486 GAFDNRFV
-494 TKDWKGVGENERKN
+494 TNDWKKVGENEKNN

-521 YSYPT
+521 YSYT
-526 DDYFGFLEDDS
+526 VDDYFGFLKDS
-537 KKVIYNY
+537 GKDI
-544 DSNNDEFPTSTAT
+544 SMAT
-557 LNIGIGRFPVRT
+557 LDIAVGRFPVRT
-569 RQQAIQVV
+569 RKQATEVV
-577 DKIISYMNN
+577 DKVISYMNN
-586 SDLGMWKN
+586 SDLGIWKN

-599 ADDGS
+599 ADDGN
-604 NADKYDTVHQ
+604 NADSFKVEHQ
-614 VDTEKLAISLEEKDN
+614 IDAENLALTREIESP
-629 SKEYIANKIYFDAF
+629 EYIANKIYFDAF

-654 EVEERIMEKL
+654 EVEERIVEKL
-664 RNGMFLLNYV
+664 KNGMFLLNYV

-679 ESLSDELVIKHND
+679 ENLSDEQVIKHND

-721 GEDVFLRE
+721 GEDVFLRD

-745 DINKDINNQFMNL
+745 DINERMNRQFMNL
-758 LFNRENGS
+758 LFKKENDLYL
-766 HRTLGDV
+766 TLGEV
-773 IRETK
+773 MKQTK
-778 LKNYIGDSRKLGF
+778 LGEKTDKRKLGF

-812 INGSPVGKDTVVFN
+812 INGSPVGKDMVVFN

-832 VEGDILDTKG
+832 VEGDIQDTKG

-850 ELRTKILDGYRRDS
+850 ELRAKILDGYRRDS

-910 STCGKMSLY
+910 NICGKMSLY

>member
-108 FYGRGTTKWEYKYE
+108 FYGRGTTKWEYKTMKYSDRRE
-122 QYTGQAGRKTFV
+122 RQTFV
-134 HTNNPYSEYG
+134 HTNNPYSDLG

-158 TMQSESKDGIIE
+158 TVKSEPKDGVIE
-170 FDTFDDYLLS
+170 LNTFDDYLLH
-180 EQDLVSVNTSG
+180 EKDLVSLNKSG

-197 SLMSPISV
+197 SLMSTISV
-205 SFNSIEGIVQ
+205 PFDNIEGIVQ

-228 SEAKN
+228 IENKN
-233 FTLSIENEDV
+233 FTLSIGNEDV
-243 VKGAVPSIYVN
+243 VKGSVPGIFNAQNS
-254 GYHRRKKL
+254 
-262 ENYIKAKSAKAY
+262 EYIKARAADAF
-274 GSWTGD
+274 GFWTGKKD
-280 KKQNF
+280 KSF
-285 IIKVDYSERN
+285 IIKVNYSEKYN
-295 NKTAFLDYIRVHL
+295 QTAYLDYIRVHL
-308 KRELQTYNEPT
+308 KRALQTYNEPT
-319 FFRNISSIGHK
+319 FFRNVSSINHK
-330 SRFTLKNA
+330 SCFTIKNA

-345 DVTDALNPKVMEAEL
+345 DVTEAQNPKVVEAML
-360 SGTNLSFIIPEA
+360 SGTELSFVIPQSY
-372 NQLREFAVVQL
+372 QLREFAVVQL
-383 DKTVPSV
+383 DKSVPSIA
-390 SAKEVQQV
+390 AKDAQQV
-398 SNQNLHES
+398 GNQNLHS
-406 EQVDMIII
+406 TKQVDMVII
-414 SPSAFKSEAERLQKA
+414 SPSAFKSEAERLKKA
-429 HEDKDGLIT
+429 HEEKDDLVT
-438 RVYTPEEIY
+438 EVFTPEEIY

-462 LMKMFYDRSKNNA
+462 LMKMFYDRGKEDA
-475 RVPKYLLLFGD
+475 KAPKYLLLFGD
-486 GSFDNRFK
+486 GAFDNRFV
-494 TKDWKGVGENERKN
+494 TNDWKKVGENEKNN

-521 YSYPT
+521 YSYT
-526 DDYFGFLEDDS
+526 VDDYFGFLKDS
-537 KKVIYNY
+537 GKDI
-544 DSNNDEFPTSTAT
+544 SMAT
-557 LNIGIGRFPVRT
+557 LDIAVGRFPVRT
-569 RQQAIQVV
+569 RKQATEVV
-577 DKIISYMNN
+577 DKVISYMNN
-586 SDLGMWKN
+586 SDLGIWKN

-599 ADDGS
+599 ADDGN
-604 NADKYDTVHQ
+604 NADSFKVEHQ
-614 VDTEKLAISLEEKDN
+614 IDAENLALTREIESP
-629 SKEYIANKIYFDAF
+629 EYIANKIYFDAF

-654 EVEERIMEKL
+654 EVEERIVEKL
-664 RNGMFLLNYV
+664 KNGMFLLNYV

-679 ESLSDELVIKHND
+679 ENLSDEQVIKHND

-721 GEDVFLRE
+721 GEDVFLRD

-745 DINKDINNQFMNL
+745 DINERMNRQFMNL
-758 LFNRENGS
+758 LFKKENDLYL
-766 HRTLGDV
+766 TLGEV
-773 IRETK
+773 MKQTK
-778 LKNYIGDSRKLGF
+778 LGEKTDKRKLGF

-850 ELRTKILDGYRRDS
+850 ELRAKILDGYRRDS

-1055 TFQFEVIEG
+1055 TFQFEVVEG